1 MTGDRHALIVAND
14 TYADEGLSRLR
25 APAQDAMA
33 LAEVLG
39 DPAVGGF
46 DVQVVRNEPAH
57 VVALRIEDFFCDR
70 RRDDTLLLHLSC
82 HGLKSVSGELYFAAT
97 DTRPER
103 LTSTAVSA
111 GDVRRLMSGSLAR
124 SIVLFLD
131 CCYGGAFPKGMAAR
145 AAGDVGVLNRFEGG
159 QAEGGRG
166 WAVITAATGMQFA
179 FEDSELTETRTP
191 RPSLFTGALVRGLS
205 TGEADRDEDGRISL
219 DELYDYISERVRRE
233 NPHQTPTRS
242 VDMQGDLY
250 IARSGHRPVV
260 PAPVPDTVRA
270 AMTSGDIFTRRGAI
284 AELRSCME
292 STDLSVA
299 AGARD
304 ALAEMARKDI
314 RSVAM
319 EADRVLDE
327 MALQARPD
335 RLEFTPVARNTPA
348 PHGTV
353 QLLGPPLARSAVVR
367 PTEDWLRV
375 TDSPEGLDVSVDTS
389 RTGRFSGDVVLKG
402 AGGEAV
408 VHVEAEVVAEPA
420 VAPDHPP
427 PVAPPPRP
435 PQQPP
440 PQQPPAQPTA
450 QPTAQAA
457 ARTPARTPPQ
467 SQPEQPSQQRRPAH
481 RAQQAVAY
489 GIGALVMAVV
499 SLITLVLTALAAQEA
514 IRNRV
519 LEPGTQLEDHV
530 HNAGMLTPLG
540 FCLTAAILALI
551 GAAVARGV
559 LTPPGG
565 TPPSGRPAR
574 VTASLRRTAKVLA
587 IPALVLA
594 VAVLIAYL
602 VASAYA

>member
-25 APAQDAMA
+25 APAQDAVA
-33 LAEVLG
+33 LAEVLA
-39 DPAVGGF
+39 DPAIGGF

-111 GDVRRLMSGSLAR
+111 GDVRRLMSGTLAR

-145 AAGDVGVLNRFEGG
+145 AAGDVGVLDRFEGG
-159 QAEGGRG
+159 RSDGGRG

-179 FEDSELTETRTP
+179 FEDNELTEARTP

-219 DELYDYISERVRRE
+219 DELYDYVSARVRRE

-250 IARSGHRPVV
+250 IARSGHRRVV
-260 PAPVPDTVRA
+260 PAPVPDPVRA
-270 AMTSGDIFTRRGAI
+270 AMTSDDIFTRRGAI
-284 AELRSCME
+284 AELRSCLE
-292 STDLSVA
+292 STDLPVA

-314 RSVAM
+314 RSVAT
-319 EADRVLDE
+319 EAGRVLDE
-327 MALQARPD
+327 MALRARPD
-335 RLEFTPVARNTPA
+335 RLEFAAVPRGTPA

-353 QLLGPPLARSAVVR
+353 QLLGPPLARAAVVR

-375 TDSPEGLDVSVDTS
+375 MDSPEGLDVSVDTS

-408 VHVEAEVVAEPA
+408 VHVDAEVVA
-420 VAPDHPP
+420 
-427 PVAPPPRP
+427 APPPP
-435 PQQPP
+435 PDVPP
-440 PQQPPAQPTA
+440 G
-450 QPTAQAA
+450 
-457 ARTPARTPPQ
+457 RTP
-467 SQPEQPSQQRRPAH
+467 QPSPQPAPERRREAEHPQGQEPPRAPRPAH
-481 RAQQAVAY
+481 RAQRATGLAAAAAVLGLTSVITFVVAAVA
-489 GIGALVMAVV
+489 ASDAV
-499 SLITLVLTALAAQEA
+499 
-514 IRNRV
+514 RNRV
-519 LEPGTQLEDHV
+519 VEGGTQLEDQV
-530 HNAGMLTPLG
+530 AAAGMLTPLNWSIT
-540 FCLTAAILALI
+540 TAMLALI
-551 GAAVARGV
+551 AVPLARRA

-565 TPPSGRPAR
+565 TVPSGRPAR
-574 VTASLRRTAKVLA
+574 LTSFLCRTAKAFA

-594 VAVLIAYL
+594 VTVL
-602 VASAYA
+602 VAFLVAAHYA